1 MMTPTGEERAAAADS
16 SASALRA
23 CFGQALACRF
33 EQHTGRLSWDAQRLA
48 RHQRDQLRALLAVA
62 VSRSPFHARRLAG
75 ICPARF
81 ELSQLAELPV
91 MTKEQMMASFDELVT
106 DRRLT
111 RALAERQLVACADDP
126 GLLYDQYVCL
136 VSGGSSGL
144 RGLFVQTVGEYAEFA
159 ASVLRRAIAR
169 ASAAGGPPPG
179 GLLVAIVAAA
189 SPVHSSG
196 FAAAVARGYPVRMIP
211 VPATLPAGE
220 IVRRLNDAQP
230 PALLAHTSALM
241 LLAGEQRACRLRI
254 SPQSITATSELLTDQ
269 DRNAV
274 RDAFGVPPID
284 QFVSTEGLVGHSEPG
299 GAVLSF
305 ATDMCIAEL
314 VDAGNRPVADGV
326 PSAKVLLTNLHN
338 HTQPLIRY
346 ELTDR
351 FIRHPAA
358 GGPYLRAAVEGRAD
372 EPFRYGTVTIDPL
385 VIRTVMVRTPNA
397 AEYQVRQTNSGID
410 VEVVADGTLD
420 HAALA
425 SALEYSLRTAGLPDP
440 RAHVHQVAEIGRH
453 PQTGKT
459 RRFVAL

>member
-1 MMTPTGEERAAAADS
+1 MMTPAGEERAAADS
-16 SASALRA
+16 SVSALRA
-23 CFGQALACRF
+23 GFGQALACHL
-33 EQHTGRLSWDAQRLA
+33 EQHIGRLSWDAHRLA
-48 RHQRDQLRALLAVA
+48 RHQRDQLRALLAAA
-62 VSRSPFHARRLAG
+62 VGRSPFHARRLAG
-75 ICPARF
+75 IDPARF

-91 MTKEQMMASFDELVT
+91 MTKEQMMAGFDELVT

-111 RALAERQLVACADDP
+111 RARAEQQLVASADGP

-136 VSGGSSGL
+136 ASGGSSGR
-144 RGLFVQTVGEYAEFA
+144 RGLFVQTVGEYAEFS
-159 ASVLRRAIAR
+159 ASVLRRAMAR
-169 ASAAGGPPPG
+169 VSAAGGPPPG
-179 GLLVAIVAAA
+179 GLPVAIVAAA

-241 LLAGEQRACRLRI
+241 LLAGEQRAGRLRI
-254 SPQSITATSELLTDQ
+254 SPRSITAMSELLTGQ
-269 DRNAV
+269 DRNVV
-274 RDAFGVPPID
+274 RDAFGVPPVD

-299 GAVLSF
+299 GAVLTF
-305 ATDMCIAEL
+305 ATDLCIAEL
-314 VDAGNRPVADGV
+314 VDARNRPVADGV

-346 ELTDR
+346 ELTDQ

-358 GGPYLRAAVEGRAD
+358 GNPYLGAAVQGRAD
-372 EPFRYGTVTIDPL
+372 EAFRYGTVTIDPL

-397 AEYQVRQTNSGID
+397 AEYQVRQTNAGID
-410 VEVVADGTLD
+410 VTVVADGPLD

-425 SALEYSLRTAGLPDP
+425 SALEHSLRAAGLPDP

-459 RRFVAL
+459 RRFIAL